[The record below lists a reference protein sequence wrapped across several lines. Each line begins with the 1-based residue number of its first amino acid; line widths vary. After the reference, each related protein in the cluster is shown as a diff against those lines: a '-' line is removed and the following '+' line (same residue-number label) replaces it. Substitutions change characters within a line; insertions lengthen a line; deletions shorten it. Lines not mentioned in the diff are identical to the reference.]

1 MASLTNIAAE
11 LRGFIGTAIPRIIDL
26 LQHDEGYAR
35 VAGAEALSEL
45 SEQGT

>member
-11 LRGFIGTAIPRIIDL
+11 LQGFIGTAIPRIINL
-26 LQHDEGYAR
+26 LQHDDRYAH
-35 VAGAEALSEL
+35 VVGAEALSEL